1 MSRSR
6 RTRIVNK
13 ARPAGLTVATGPD
26 ALSQS
31 HGFRIDQERRLLAI
45 RRKRRSEA
53 GEAEQ
58 SRNEAERS
66 GAKRSA
72 AEVATRRFS
81 LIGFRRKRRQRVRR
95 TGALAHQL
103 AFQPVRCDWA
113 NKHGDDRPEWRTPR
127 PTRRDR
133 CALDEVGGP
142 QTERRARSSAL
153 ARRRRVSS
161 SEQARRGRGSNGAE
175 REDDVGRRSAV
186 WPERRTL
193 RTTTRSVRA
202 RHGRRR

>member
-1 MSRSR
+1 MAFGATKSGDCSRSGE
-6 RTRIVNK
+6 K
-13 ARPAGLTVATGPD
+13 GGA
-26 ALSQS
+26 
-31 HGFRIDQERRLLAI
+31 
-45 RRKRRSEA
+45 KRS
-53 GEAEQ
+53 EAEQ

-127 PTRRDR
+127 PTQRDR
-133 CALDEVGGP
+133 CALDEVGGA
-142 QTERRARSSAL
+142 QKNDVLAARRAL
-153 ARRRRVSS
+153 AVVVSVRVN
-161 SEQARRGRGSNGAE
+161 RRGEGRSSNGAE

-186 WPERRTL
+186 RPERRTL

-202 RHGRRR
+202 RQGRRR

>member
-1 MSRSR
+1 MAFGSTKSGDCSRSGGKGGAKR
-6 RTRIVNK
+6 VKRSK
-13 ARPAGLTVATGPD
+13 AGT
-26 ALSQS
+26 
-31 HGFRIDQERRLLAI
+31 
-45 RRKRRSEA
+45 KRS
-53 GEAEQ
+53 
-58 SRNEAERS
+58 EAERS

-161 SEQARRGRGSNGAE
+161 SEQARRGRSSNGAE
-175 REDDVGRRSAV
+175 REDDVGRRSAAR
-186 WPERRTL
+186 PGRLSL
-193 RTTTRSVRA
+193 RTSSRSVRA
-202 RHGRRR
+202 RQGRRR